1 MERLAMNEESELQ
14 GAKKRIANEILD
26 MTLYDVLNLLGVQ
39 MRDNHKDT
47 DYVELRCFD
56 AKGSPYRYKITLTKE
71 EV

>member
-1 MERLAMNEESELQ
+1 MNEELELQ
-14 GAKKRIANEILD
+14 GAKKHIANEMLG

-56 AKGSPYRYKITLTKE
+56 ANGSPYRYKITLTKE